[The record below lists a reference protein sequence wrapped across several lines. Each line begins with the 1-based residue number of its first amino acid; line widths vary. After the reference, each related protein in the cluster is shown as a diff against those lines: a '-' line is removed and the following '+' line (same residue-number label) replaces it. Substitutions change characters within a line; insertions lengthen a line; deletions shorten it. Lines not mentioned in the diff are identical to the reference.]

1 MSPHTF
7 DIRQHLSVDAFS
19 RRVGLR
25 PIAVLQRI
33 KNETLLSQ
41 CDRKGKGR
49 GVAAHPAVKI
59 SVQSWRDVRVFAQ
72 GFGLTP
78 SSRTRVQTVAVGANT
93 PQEGEK
99 HQQDAEDF
107 LFRSKVIG
115 HVGRDGRRKD
125 DA

>member
-1 MSPHTF
+1 M
-7 DIRQHLSVDAFS
+7 AYS
-19 RRVGLR
+19 RALAEDKIVRRDGMIVTR
-25 PIAVLQRI
+25 
-33 KNETLLSQ
+33 
-41 CDRKGKGR
+41 KGR

-59 SVQSWRDVRVFAQ
+59 RFQSWRDVRVFAQ
-72 GFGLTP
+72 EFGLTR
-78 SSRTRVQTVAVGANT
+78 SSRTRVHTVGASA